1 MEANSLDSASTHRT
15 TRLASTSD
23 DLWSACRWEAEGA
36 ALFSGMEE
44 ADCLCR
50 RAGPRRRAQEAQL
63 ISHKRKN
70 ASDQKWLENS
80 TSHRE
85 WRSLGLSEASRQES
99 KMSPQH
105 RQEGASPHGCRD
117 RRLAHCTPGGSAC
130 EGDDDTL
137 SPGPHPAVGI
147 SGTFHPRGCRPWGC
161 SWPAAM
167 FRSALTV
174 QLEVF

>member
-23 DLWSACRWEAEGA
+23 DLWSACRWEAGGA

-70 ASDQKWLENS
+70 ASDKKWLENS

-105 RQEGASPHGCRD
+105 RQEGASPHGCRTD
-117 RRLAHCTPGGSAC
+117 A
-130 EGDDDTL
+130 
-137 SPGPHPAVGI
+137 
-147 SGTFHPRGCRPWGC
+147 
-161 SWPAAM
+161 
-167 FRSALTV
+167 
-174 QLEVF
+174 

>member
-23 DLWSACRWEAEGA
+23 DLWLACRWEAGGA

-63 ISHKRKN
+63 ISHERKN
-70 ASDQKWLENS
+70 ASDKKGLENS
-80 TSHRE
+80 T
-85 WRSLGLSEASRQES
+85 RQES
-99 KMSPQH
+99 KMSPQY